1 MNQPEVRLEFQYSE
15 AEYLSASRLLFFNTP
30 QVIARLIVVGLL
42 LLLAVGLLSILLA
55 EPFLLWASPFFVV
68 LIEGALFYSVLL
80 ASPRRYFRGDSK
92 FQDRYELTFSDEGIK
107 VKTPKIDSK
116 LAWTLYTRVIEGSDM
131 YVLVYGKEVRI
142 MTAVPKRVFINKEQE
157 QQFRELVARHIS
169 DHSGLKQIPPSEVE
183 YKPSSLTPPDWR

>member
-15 AEYLSASRLLFFNTP
+15 AEYLSASRLLFFSTP

-42 LLLAVGLLSILLA
+42 LLLGAGLFSLLLT
-55 EPFLLWASPFFVV
+55 ESFVLWASLLFVV
-68 LIEGALFYSVLL
+68 VIEGALFYNVLL
-80 ASPRRYFRGDSK
+80 ASPRKYFRGDSK

-107 VKTPKIDSK
+107 VKTSQIDSK

-142 MTAVPKRVFINKEQE
+142 MTAVPKRVFINKEEE
-157 QQFRELVARHIS
+157 QHFRELVARHIH

-183 YKPSSLTPPDWR
+183 YKPTSLTPPDWR